1 MIWLAFVLL
10 ILANIG
16 ALASI
21 ARWCRQDRADLIAR
35 LLEAENDR
43 GEAEAD
49 ARTAREQRR
58 GSFDANIVLAR
69 KRREADEEAFRVAEE
84 FRQHLDGHGCLPTL
98 DGIRAASVGQPVPP
112 VPVELR
118 VVEVPQL
125 PAPVVSIKRG
135 GRR

>member
-21 ARWCRQDRADLIAR
+21 ARWYRQDRADLIAR

-43 GEAEAD
+43 DEAEAD

-84 FRQHLDGHGCLPTL
+84 FRQHLGGHGCLPTI
-98 DGIRAASVGQPVPP
+98 DGIRGGKYTATEGDTPVYDSMASN
-112 VPVELR
+112 
-118 VVEVPQL
+118 VVVL
-125 PAPVVSIKRG
+125 PKRG
-135 GRR
+135 ARR